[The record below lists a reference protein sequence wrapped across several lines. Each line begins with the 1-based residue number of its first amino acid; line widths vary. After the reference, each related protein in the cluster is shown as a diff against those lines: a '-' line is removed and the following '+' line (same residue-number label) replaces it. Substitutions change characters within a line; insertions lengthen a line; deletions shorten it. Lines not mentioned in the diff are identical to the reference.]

1 MDGPIPP
8 EGILSRLKLPLA
20 STVKSLVVPGK
31 GKRGKIWLLVALSF
45 GLRKALKKLT
55 SFPSSYLF
63 QRSAVCVSSAP
74 GAVERVMRS
83 VLGVT
88 ELLYPPHKP
97 KSKLEEQRPESDE
110 AWLGAHTPDRTSLKL

>member
-1 MDGPIPP
+1 M
-8 EGILSRLKLPLA
+8 A

-31 GKRGKIWLLVALSF
+31 GKRGKIRLLVALAF
-45 GLRKALKKLT
+45 GLGKALKKLT

-74 GAVERVMRS
+74 GAIERVMHS

-110 AWLGAHTPDRTSLKL
+110 AWLGAHTTDRTSLKL